1 MKEFLIERWGVES
14 TGESWARTT
23 IKSNELIARYE
34 VDGGCPGDDLTPPDP
49 PSVTITGF
57 FIEVFEKGVGTL
69 TIPVPDIMLNS
80 LDIRE
85 LEDRIAEDLSTQ

>member
-23 IKSNELIARYE
+23 IKSNELIAEYTI
-34 VDGGCPGDDLTPPDP
+34 DGGCPGDDLTPPDP
-49 PSVTITGF
+49 PSVEITRL

-69 TIPVPDIMLNS
+69 TIPIPDIMLNS

-85 LEDRIAEDLSTQ
+85 LEREIEDSLSE

>member
-1 MKEFLIERWGVES
+1 MKEFVIERWGVES
-14 TGESWARTT
+14 TGESWARAT

-34 VDGGCPGDDLTPPDP
+34 VDGGCPGDYTTPPVD
-49 PSVTITGF
+49 PSVTILDF
-57 FIEVFEKGVGTL
+57 FIEVFERGVGTL

-85 LEDRIAEDLSTQ
+85 LEREIEESLSE